1 METKEIIVD
10 GEKKTVVIK
19 MDPNDYE
26 SSDII
31 TVDDVKDMGENDE

>member
-10 GEKKTVVIK
+10 GEKKTIVIK

-31 TVDDVKDMGENDE
+31 DDVKDMGENDE

>member
-10 GEKKTVVIK
+10 GEKKTIVIK

-31 TVDDVKDMGENDE
+31 TVEDVKNMGDNNE

>member
-10 GEKKTVVIK
+10 GEKKTIVIK

-31 TVDDVKDMGENDE
+31 TVEDAKDMGDNNE